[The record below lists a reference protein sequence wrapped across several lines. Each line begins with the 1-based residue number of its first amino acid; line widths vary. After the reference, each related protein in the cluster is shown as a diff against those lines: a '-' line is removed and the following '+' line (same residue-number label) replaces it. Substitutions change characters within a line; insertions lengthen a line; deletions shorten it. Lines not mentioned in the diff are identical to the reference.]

1 MGTDPATPLL
11 RRVRWGNV
19 ARLAGAFAALAL
31 VLAWPR
37 LRPHE
42 PRLPPAGA
50 RPVERREPW
59 RAREPP
65 RPKKRAPR
73 TAKRGERPARRKR
86 SPVEAKRPQRATRPQ
101 ARHLVRPV
109 PAPPPPP
116 TPKSNAAPRHPSGG
130 EFVFG

>member
-1 MGTDPATPLL
+1 MVPDPATPLL

-42 PRLPPAGA
+42 PPLPPTGA
-50 RPVERREPW
+50 RPVERRE
-59 RAREPP
+59 REPA
-65 RPKKRAPR
+65 RPKKRPAR
-73 TAKRGERPARRKR
+73 TAKRRERPARRKR
-86 SPVEAKRPQRATRPQ
+86 SPVEAKRPQRPQRLQ
-101 ARHLVRPV
+101 ARHVVRNA
-109 PAPPPPP
+109 PAPPPR
-116 TPKSNAAPRHPSGG
+116 PKPKPKPAPRRPSGG